1 MRNIHVRMGNIHVY
15 IRIDKLIHFFH
26 VLIIQFHIIILDN
39 LTFYIRT
46 IVYEKEVIVFKLK
59 SFKIL

>member
-39 LTFYIRT
+39 LTFYVRT
-46 IVYEKEVIVFKLK
+46 IVYEKEVIVF
-59 SFKIL
+59 